1 LRAQFAV
8 LKKGVLEEKA
18 KSEELAETVKARDQ
32 AARRA
37 AQETESLLFRN
48 QQLTKRIAVLQN
60 DIDETAAAASTPQKR
75 AAGFL
80 FAGGDGHGS
89 AQKNR
94 SASNASSA
102 SFSAVGAGA
111 SAVNADLV
119 EEIHAELRSKLEE
132 NDRLQELVRTM
143 EADREQE
150 LKALERRLREEADS
164 AVNARLETLNGELKA
179 LTGELAKMKA
189 EKGAREAKLA
199 ECLKSLQETT
209 ASVETL

>member
-1 LRAQFAV
+1 M

-60 DIDETAAAASTPQKR
+60 DIDESAAASTPQKR

-80 FAGGDGHGS
+80 FAGDGHGS

-102 SFSAVGAGA
+102 SFSGAAGAGA
-111 SAVNADLV
+111 GAGAVNADLV

-179 LTGELAKMKA
+179 LTGELAKMKV

>member
-1 LRAQFAV
+1 M

-60 DIDETAAAASTPQKR
+60 DIDENAALTPQKR

-80 FAGGDGHGS
+80 FAGDGHGS

-102 SFSAVGAGA
+102 SFSAAGAGA

-150 LKALERRLREEADS
+150 LKALERRLKEEADS
-164 AVNARLETLNGELKA
+164 AVNAQLETLNGELRT

-189 EKGAREAKLA
+189 EKNGREAKLA
-199 ECLKSLQETT
+199 ECLKSLHETT

>member
-1 LRAQFAV
+1 M

-60 DIDETAAAASTPQKR
+60 DIDETAAASTPQKR

-80 FAGGDGHGS
+80 FAGDGS

-102 SFSAVGAGA
+102 SFSGAVGAG
-111 SAVNADLV
+111 AVNADLV

-164 AVNARLETLNGELKA
+164 AVNAQLETLNGQLRT

-189 EKGAREAKLA
+189 EKGGREAKLA

>member
-1 LRAQFAV
+1 M

-60 DIDETAAAASTPQKR
+60 DIDESAASTPQKR

-80 FAGGDGHGS
+80 FAGDGHGS

-102 SFSAVGAGA
+102 SFSGAGA

-164 AVNARLETLNGELKA
+164 AVNAQLETLNGELRT